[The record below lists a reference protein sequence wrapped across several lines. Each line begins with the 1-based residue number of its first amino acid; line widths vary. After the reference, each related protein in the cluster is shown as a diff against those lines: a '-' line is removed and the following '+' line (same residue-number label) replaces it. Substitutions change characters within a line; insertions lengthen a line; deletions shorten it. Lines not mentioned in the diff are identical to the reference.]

1 MLLVLFAVVATA
13 RGRNKASIGG
23 FFKWIGSG
31 SQGPHQKFKSAKVP
45 QNVTNAD
52 ETTADSSTAGL
63 LKMAED
69 ALAAGNLTAAER
81 LIAKLEQQVQIRR
94 SSGKKPVRKSK
105 PAVPTAKN
113 QTKPTKPTKET
124 KSAAPKNQTKPV
136 EPKAKP
142 LEPKNQTKPATPTN
156 QTKPIQAKSEQKPV
170 KTTPTTTQKETKSVA
185 GKEAAKPAAE
195 QKQARPVV
203 NPTPPKNH
211 DAVNDVMNGLKRRRS
226 QAKRHRR
233 HLHGKSE

>member
-1 MLLVLFAVVATA
+1 MLLVLFAVAATA

-31 SQGPHQKFKSAKVP
+31 SQGPHQKFKSARVP

-52 ETTADSSTAGL
+52 EPTADSSTAGL

-81 LIAKLEQQVQIRR
+81 LIAKLEQQVQMQR
-94 SSGKKPVRKSK
+94 SRGKKPVRKSK
-105 PAVPTAKN
+105 PAVTTPKN
-113 QTKPTKPTKET
+113 QTKL
-124 KSAAPKNQTKPV
+124 AAPKNQTKPV
-136 EPKAKP
+136 EPKKQTKP

-156 QTKPIQAKSEQKPV
+156 QTKPVQTKSEQKPA
-170 KTTPTTTQKETKSVA
+170 KTTPTTTEKETKPVA
-185 GKEAAKPAAE
+185 GKEAAKPAPE
-195 QKQARPVV
+195 QTQARPVV
-203 NPTPPKNH
+203 SPTPPKNH
-211 DAVNDVMNGLKRRRS
+211 DVVNDVMNGLKRRRS